1 MKNKKRYRLLF
12 SWLLIVVMTIMNVLP
27 AFAQPTVQTD
37 KATVKTGSLI
47 VVVKEKDSDIMLSG
61 NGFTLSNKD
70 TGETYTGITDDS
82 GICEFLDIP
91 TGTYTLEDTD
101 PVPDYQVMSKQT
113 IKVEESTEKT
123 FTVQKRKLAVTATLT
138 IKTIDAKEEDVAIA
152 GITFDLFDDSDTKVD
167 TVTTTTAGSVTVDDI
182 CLLYTSPSPR
192 D

>member
-1 MKNKKRYRLLF
+1 MKNKKRLRLLF

-61 NGFTLSNKD
+61 ERVYSLKQRY
-70 TGETYTGITDDS
+70 GETYTGITDDS
-82 GICEFLDIP
+82 GTCEFLDIP

-123 FTVQKRKLAVTATLT
+123 FTVQK
-138 IKTIDAKEEDVAIA
+138 KETGCDRNPDYQNHRCKGRGCGNCWNYLRFV
-152 GITFDLFDDSDTKVD
+152 
-167 TVTTTTAGSVTVDDI
+167 
-182 CLLYTSPSPR
+182 
-192 D
+192 